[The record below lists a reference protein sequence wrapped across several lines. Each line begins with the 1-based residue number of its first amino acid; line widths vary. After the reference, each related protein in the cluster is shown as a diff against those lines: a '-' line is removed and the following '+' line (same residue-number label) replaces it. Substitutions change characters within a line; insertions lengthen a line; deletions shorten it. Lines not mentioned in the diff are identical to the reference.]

1 MVQPVAP
8 TFIPIRN
15 QYGET
20 TSYINPFAIS
30 VIEPQPGGT
39 SKLIY
44 REWGKDYYTKAS
56 NSDIKISTGL
66 DVNA

>member
-8 TFIPIRN
+8 TFIPTRN
-15 QYGET
+15 QHGET
-20 TSYINPFAIS
+20 TYINPFAIS
-30 VIEPQPGGT
+30 VIKPQPGGT

-44 REWGKDYYTKAS
+44 REGGKDYFTTAS

>member
-8 TFIPIRN
+8 TFIPTRN

-20 TSYINPFAIS
+20 TYINPFAIRE
-30 VIEPQPGGT
+30 IKPMNNNT
-39 SKLIY
+39 SRLVY
-44 REWGKDYYTKAS
+44 SEGGKDYFTTAT
-56 NSDIKISTGL
+56 NLDIQANTGL

>member
-1 MVQPVAP
+1 MVQPVSP
-8 TFIPIRN
+8 TFIPTRS

-20 TSYINPFAIS
+20 TYINPFAIRE
-30 VIEPQPGGT
+30 IKPITNNT
-39 SKLIY
+39 SRLVY
-44 REWGKDYYTKAS
+44 SEGGKDYFTTAS